1 MTKFLGIDYG
11 LKRIGLSITDE
22 ENIFAFPLTTV
33 KSENIFTYLKDLFI
47 KEKVSRVIIG
57 HPKRFSGGDSEIE
70 SSIKIFIEKL
80 KVKFPNLVVERY
92 DERFTSKLASRAIVS
107 SGMGKKK
114 RADKSLIDKVSATII
129 LQDYLT
135 YNKSSL

>member
-33 KSENIFTYLKDLFI
+33 KSENIFTYFKDLFV

-57 HPKRFSGGDSEIE
+57 HPKRFSGVDSEIE

-135 YNKSSL
+135 CNKSSL

>member
-33 KSENIFTYLKDLFI
+33 KSENIFTYLKDLFV

-57 HPKRFSGGDSEIE
+57 HPKRFSGVDSEIE
-70 SSIKIFIEKL
+70 RSIKMFIEKL
-80 KVKFPNLVVERY
+80 KVKFPNLEVERY

>member
-33 KSENIFTYLKDLFI
+33 KSENIFTYFKDLFV

-57 HPKRFSGGDSEIE
+57 HPKRFSGVDSEIE

-80 KVKFPNLVVERY
+80 KVKFPNLEVERY

>member
-33 KSENIFTYLKDLFI
+33 KSENIFKYFKDLFV

-57 HPKRFSGGDSEIE
+57 HPKRFSGVDSEIE
-70 SSIKIFIEKL
+70 SSIKMFIEKL
-80 KVKFPNLVVERY
+80 KVKFPNLEVERY